1 MKRSEL
7 FTIFYKDGWAWL
19 TVTPPPPG
27 GHMVYPEEI
36 LGRLKLLGIPPVRK
50 QQLYTIIESAAGTPQ
65 RLVPWPEGEQH
76 GPRITLTVSKDAM
89 SAILTID
96 EGKSGGEPLSVAFL
110 TKALKKAGV
119 IFGIKED
126 NLQTAVENT
135 LFGQP
140 IVAAEG
146 TYPVHQ
152 ISSKPEYFFETDRGK
167 PFKELS
173 YNRMDLRELNFIQN
187 KKKGELLARLS
198 DPVHPADGQDVYG
211 NVISAKTDSGAAAL
225 RGGKGT
231 ERSLDG
237 NEIRAAVD
245 GNVKLKG
252 GTVIVEPLITVEN
265 VDYSNGNMDFNGAI
279 DIRGR
284 VADGFTIRAEG
295 DIQIGKSVSR
305 VHITSGGD
313 MILKAGIS
321 GNDEGTLVCGGDLYA
336 RYIENAEVECRG
348 NLYVEEAVMHSKIK
362 ADGDIIL
369 AGKRAEIFGGT
380 VVAGGSII
388 CKKLGNINE
397 PFTELHV
404 GMLPETY
411 RALLHG
417 EGEVKETASRL
428 DELENKI
435 RQLGNSLQKNKLDKE
450 TAVKISLAK
459 AQLEQE
465 YQALNDLYT
474 VSIKHLH
481 DVQRNLVLQ
490 RDAVLKV
497 EQNIFGKVS
506 VFFGM
511 HKWVSSGKGNLKTTL
526 TLKNGVII
534 EK

>member
-1 MKRSEL
+1 MKKSER
-7 FTIFYKDGWAWL
+7 FDIFYKDGWAWL
-19 TVTPPPPG
+19 TVFPPPPG
-27 GHMVYPEEI
+27 RRTVYPEEI
-36 LGRLKLLGIPPVRK
+36 LGRLKLLGITAVRK
-50 QQLYTIIESAAGTPQ
+50 QQLYTILESSAGTPQ
-65 RLVPWPEGEQH
+65 KLVPWPEGEQRA
-76 GPRITLTVSKDAM
+76 PRISLTVSKDAM
-89 SAILTID
+89 SAMLTIS
-96 EGKSGGEPLSVAFL
+96 EGRAGGEPLSAVFL

-126 NLQTAVENT
+126 NLQTAVDNA

-152 ISSKPEYFFETDRGK
+152 ISAKPEYFFETDRGK

-198 DPVHPADGQDVYG
+198 DPVHPADGRDVYG
-211 NVISAKTDSGAAAL
+211 NVISAKTDSGTAVL

-231 ERSLDG
+231 ERNLDG
-237 NEIRAAVD
+237 NEIRSAID

-252 GTVIVEPLITVEN
+252 DTVIVEPLITVEN

-279 DIRGR
+279 DIKGR

-321 GNDEGTLVCGGDLYA
+321 GNDEGVLVCEGDLYA
-336 RYIENAEVECRG
+336 RYIENAEIKCRG
-348 NLYVEEAVMHSKIK
+348 NLYVEEAIMHSKIK

-369 AGKRAEIFGGT
+369 AGKRAEIFGGSI
-380 VVAGGSII
+380 VAGGSVI

-397 PFTELHV
+397 PPTELYV

-411 RALLHG
+411 RSLLQSDQ
-417 EGEVKETASRL
+417 EVKETASRL
-428 DELENKI
+428 DEYELKI
-435 RQLGNSLQKNKLDKE
+435 RQLGNSLQKNRLDRE
-450 TAVKISLAK
+450 TAEKISLAK
-459 AQLEQE
+459 TQLEKE
-465 YQALNDLYT
+465 YSILNSLYT
-474 VSIKHLH
+474 ERVRQLH

-511 HKWVSSGKGNLKTTL
+511 HKWSSSGKGNLKTTL
-526 TLKNGVII
+526 TLKDGVII